1 MKPLV
6 IIGTA
11 IAGGLLVFFVADE
24 AKRKKLQANLALDG
38 PKNDS
43 ESDKLSEEDLDLK
56 VRELRKALRHAERE
70 RKAQRNS
77 RNPSEG

>member
-6 IIGTA
+6 ILGTA

-43 ESDKLSEEDLDLK
+43 ESDKLSEEDLDHK

-77 RNPSEG
+77 RIPSEG